1 MDNFKVTDRE
11 ALMLHQLRRR
21 LREQDLMREEGQP
34 EFIILYGAIAI
45 LILLTTV
52 GVLLML

>member
-21 LREQDLMREEGQP
+21 LREQDMMREEGQP
-34 EFIILYGAIAI
+34 EFVIFYGAIAF
-45 LILLTTV
+45 LILTTI
-52 GVLLML
+52 GVILML